1 MGPVWC
7 YRAFPMECYC
17 GALARANKSR
27 RFPFKSINRRVL
39 QVAQLSQIKLSYGL
53 TDSLDLRTRR
63 TNIATGTRYQSYSR
77 LVFVP
82 RRRDTVL
89 HSSLTK
95 KVAVY
100 LGTAL
105 NVPTNIIRTALA
117 TRRLIIWGRMQQL
130 DALGGGDI
138 IRGHA
143 LCASANR
150 VTRDASFTK
159 VRSIFFQ
166 AT

>member
-7 YRAFPMECYC
+7 YWAFPMERYC

-39 QVAQLSQIKLSYGL
+39 QVSQLSQIKLSYGL
-53 TDSLDLRTRR
+53 TDALDLRTRR
-63 TNIATGTRYQSYSR
+63 TNIATGTQYQSYPRS
-77 LVFVP
+77 VFIP
-82 RRRDTVL
+82 RRRNTVL

-100 LGTAL
+100 LGAAL
-105 NVPTNIIRTALA
+105 DIPTNIVRTALA
-117 TRRLIIWGRMQQL
+117 TRQLIIWARMQQL

-150 VTRDASFTK
+150 VTRDASFIK
-159 VRSIFFQ
+159 VRSMFFQ